1 MYGMGIIGLGVMG
14 RRMANAVAAH
24 RAFRVAAGYDPCAPA
39 DCRGIAMKPAAA
51 AVISDPAVDCVYI
64 ASPPATHADL
74 VAAVAAARKPL
85 ICEKPLTASVA
96 EAHMC
101 VEAVRDAGIPA
112 AVNFPFATATAA
124 VRLLELVRQGELGA
138 IRSAALTLR
147 FAQWPRGWHAAA
159 GAWLSGS
166 AEGGFTREVGSHFL
180 FLAQRLFGPGTVR
193 AARTAR
199 GSNGAET
206 ALVAT
211 IDYKDVALTID
222 AAVAGEAEDYNR
234 FEVRGTRDTAAVT
247 DWYRL
252 DHAGTLSERR
262 IPIPDQLDALARLLG
277 GETNHGLATFEEAA
291 AIVEL
296 VETLLA
302 TRSAAG
308 RQELSGSEA

>member
-1 MYGMGIIGLGVMG
+1 
-14 RRMANAVAAH
+14 
-24 RAFRVAAGYDPCAPA
+24 
-39 DCRGIAMKPAAA
+39 
-51 AVISDPAVDCVYI
+51 
-64 ASPPATHADL
+64 
-74 VAAVAAARKPL
+74 
-85 ICEKPLTASVA
+85 
-96 EAHMC
+96 MC

-124 VRLLELVRQGELGA
+124 VRLLELVRQGDLGA

-193 AARTAR
+193 AARIAR

-211 IDYKDVALTID
+211 IDYKDVALTVD

-234 FEVRGTRDTAAVT
+234 FEVRGARDTATLT

-262 IPIPDQLDALARLLG
+262 IPIPDQLDVLARLLG
-277 GETNHGLATFEEAA
+277 GETNHCLATFGGSRRDCRTGRNLVGDEVGRWPSRTVRVGGMRVTIVHRHLAA
-291 AIVEL
+291 RGCR
-296 VETLLA
+296 A
-302 TRSAAG
+302 TIPGMRG
-308 RQELSGSEA
+308 RRIRPL